1 MYNRPSNEDGL
12 GELNRLLR
20 HAHSSPSTDLSK
32 TQIRHVVR
40 YIKRNG
46 VQSYLD
52 LLEKNP
58 NPSIELLTNT
68 RSNSAEPRVT
78 RSQEQTGVID
88 SALPNV
94 SENVTQVENNFPPK
108 VNSGGQCEIVNDSH
122 NSILNPPYLQP
133 HREPSHPNQISS
145 LIDWNEAKTAIT
157 VVLNDKGGRNITFSH
172 SRPLAFEVRQRLE
185 ELLSPEDFRKCN
197 LPTSVAN
204 IKLERKKLRL
214 LSGDVI
220 KDGDVIYAT
229 SQFTND
235 KFPEHIKPKMFKTPE
250 KIKIKKKD
258 RRGQASKKECKKS
271 QSIVGP
277 RVSLSHL
284 NEAGDSE
291 QSKLEGRIDALK
303 KANQDLNLINGKL
316 QLDVEK
322 ISNENEVN
330 HERMLKLKYMVKH
343 SEKKATI
350 QQVWNKELLAKNKV
364 LCDRKIQLQQK
375 VQTLKS
381 RLDNEKKCG
390 NTVLMGVTLPKEAPQ
405 DPDKLEGLL
414 GDLEK
419 LSCKLRS
426 LQIQSYKAQM
436 TCMNCCE
443 KPWDTTII
451 PCGHCFCSTC
461 AQRQNKCRNCG
472 QRIIRLQKI
481 Y

>member
-1 MYNRPSNEDGL
+1 MYNRASNEDGL

-52 LLEKNP
+52 LLEKNL

-88 SALPNV
+88 SGLPNV
-94 SENVTQVENNFPPK
+94 SEMGMQVENSFPLQ
-108 VNSGGQCEIVNDSH
+108 VNSGGQCELVKESH
-122 NSILNPPYLQP
+122 NSIVYPLDLHPQ
-133 HREPSHPNQISS
+133 REPSLPNQFSP
-145 LIDWNEAKTAIT
+145 LTNENEAKTAIT
-157 VVLNDKGGRNITFSH
+157 VVLNHKMGRNITFSH
-172 SRPLAFEVRQRLE
+172 STPLAFEVRQRLE

-204 IKLERKKLRL
+204 IRLERKKRRL

-229 SQFTND
+229 SQFTD
-235 KFPEHIKPKMFKTPE
+235 GKDFPEHNKPKMFKTPE
-250 KIKIKKKD
+250 KIKKKD
-258 RRGQASKKECKKS
+258 RIGQASKKFKKS

-277 RVSLSHL
+277 PGPLSHV
-284 NEAGDSE
+284 NEGGDSE
-291 QSKLEGRIDALK
+291 HSKLEGRIDALK
-303 KANQDLNLINGKL
+303 KANQDLNLTNGKL
-316 QLDVEK
+316 QLEVEK

-330 HERMLKLKYMVKH
+330 HKRMLKLKWMVKQ

-350 QQVWNKELLAKNKV
+350 EQMTNNELLAKNKV
-364 LCDRKIQLQQK
+364 LCDRKRQLQQK

-381 RLDNEKKCG
+381 RLDKEKKCG

-419 LSCKLRS
+419 LSGKLRS

-443 KPWDTTII
+443 KPWDSTLI
-451 PCGHCFCSTC
+451 PCGHCFCNTC
-461 AQRQNKCRNCG
+461 AQTLKKCRSCR
-472 QRIIRLQKI
+472 QRIIRVQKI